1 MYVDIA
7 TELMHQELKTI
18 FGGLVKNLR
27 FEHADASGY
36 WFTFELVNDDRRQ
49 TWCIRLEEVKKDV
62 EHTRKKITRCGEYK
76 KPVSRK
82 RSRR

>member
-27 FEHADASGY
+27 FEHADTSGY

-49 TWCIRLEEVKKDV
+49 TWCIRLEEVKKLLSTP
-62 EHTRKKITRCGEYK
+62 EKK
-76 KPVSRK
+76 
-82 RSRR
+82 

>member
-7 TELMHQELKTI
+7 TELMYQELKTI

-27 FEHADASGY
+27 FEHADSSGY

-49 TWCIRLEEVKKDV
+49 TWCIRPEEVKKLLSTP
-62 EHTRKKITRCGEYK
+62 EKK
-76 KPVSRK
+76 
-82 RSRR
+82 

>member
-7 TELMHQELKTI
+7 TELIHQELKTI

-27 FEHADASGY
+27 FEHADTSGY

-49 TWCIRLEEVKKDV
+49 TWCIRLEEVKKLLSTP
-62 EHTRKKITRCGEYK
+62 EKK
-76 KPVSRK
+76 
-82 RSRR
+82 